1 MQVFRAF
8 DFLRIKLGML
18 ILQLSILSSR
28 ANDHDTVFRVAWAL
42 SKRLGVLFD
51 AFSSSG
57 NPWGYEVHE
66 VVYLRLLRLLHRMK
80 PGYIPNV
87 TVVNEDVFSH
97 VSRNGSPTVVV
108 TIHSPADAVLS
119 RVLQERAMQQS
130 VLAANPMTVADKAG
144 ILGFK
149 GQQNFIVRSENTLL
163 QIRRDLRRNRT
174 VHLCIDYRAG
184 NATDPALF
192 ISSAVFRIREFMT
205 VNIVFSDAQITH
217 DGHIELY
224 MHAHEGAETD
234 NPHAMACA
242 FLHWL
247 KSTRGHTRNW
257 TIVPTRP
264 V

>member
-1 MQVFRAF
+1 MRIFRVF

-18 ILQLSILSSR
+18 ILQLSILSNR
-28 ANDHDTVFRVAWAL
+28 TKNHDTVFRAAWSL
-42 SKRLGVLFD
+42 SKRLGFLFD
-51 AFSSSG
+51 AFLSTG

-97 VSRNGSPTVVV
+97 VSRNGSPTVIV

-119 RVLQERAMQQS
+119 RVLHERAMQQS
-130 VLAANPMTVADKAG
+130 VLAANPGIIAEKAS

-149 GQQNFIVRSENTLL
+149 GQQDFIVNGENTLL
-163 QIRRDLRRNRT
+163 QIRRNLRRNKT
-174 VHLCIDYRAG
+174 VHLCVDYRAE
-184 NATDPALF
+184 NAADPKLF
-192 ISSAVFRIREFMT
+192 ISSAVFRITKFMT
-205 VNIVFSDAQITH
+205 LNIVFSDARITH
-217 DGHIELY
+217 DGHINLY
-224 MHAHEGAETD
+224 MHVHEITQTGS
-234 NPHAMACA
+234 PHAVASG
-242 FLHWL
+242 FVHWL

-257 TIVPTRP
+257 TIVATQP